1 MTSTSKKVDFA
12 ELRHM
17 SFDDVIEDED
27 HVEDILDYVVDTGT
41 YGACVD
47 AAVNLLS
54 YALTSVSLT
63 DTQRQAVMTTF
74 LECVIARL
82 RAVTTH

>member
-12 ELRHM
+12 ELRNM
-17 SFDDVIEDED
+17 TFDDVIEDED

-54 YALTSVSLT
+54 YALTSVTLT
-63 DTQRQAVMTTF
+63 DKQREAVLTTF
-74 LECVIARL
+74 LECVIARVKS
-82 RAVTTH
+82 VTTH